1 MLEVLEDFC
10 ENERIDI
17 LIVTHIA
24 SVRFNAQ
31 KCLMTFVLHNRYN
44 FIIFIPLKYN
54 RKNVNLFSQLS
65 ILQNK
70 VL

>member
-31 KCLMTFVLHNRYN
+31 KCFMTFVLHNRYN
-44 FIIFIPLKYN
+44 FIIHSTKM
-54 RKNVNLFSQLS
+54 
-65 ILQNK
+65 
-70 VL
+70 